1 MSSVP
6 LTQFPRPSL
15 AVDTATFTVTGRGLE
30 IVLVTEDVGLALP
43 GTFVHERE
51 RLEAAVL
58 RSLRTK
64 AGITGREPQQLQVFD
79 DPDRDP
85 RGWVVTVAHLD
96 VVPGSVVA
104 EGLTS
109 GRITLAPVGEV
120 EVPGGIRLPYD
131 HPRVFAEALRRVRDA
146 HSQHP
151 DPWGLLPAAF
161 SLGDLQSLHESVA
174 GEELPRDTFRR
185 SMKRQLEPTGDY
197 TDGRRGRPSLL
208 YRHRSAAHTH
218 RS

>member
-1 MSSVP
+1 VSSVP
-6 LTQFPRPSL
+6 LTEYPRPSL

-104 EGLTS
+104 EGLTG

-131 HPRVFAEALRRVRDA
+131 HPRVFAE
-146 HSQHP
+146 
-151 DPWGLLPAAF
+151 DPWGLLSQAF

-174 GEELPRDTFRR
+174 GEVLPRDTFRR

-208 YRHRSAAHTH
+208 YRHRSAGRTH
-218 RS
+218 RG

>member
-1 MSSVP
+1 VSSVP

-64 AGITGREPQQLQVFD
+64 AGITGREPEQLHVFD

-85 RGWVVTVAHLD
+85 RGWVVTVGHLD

-104 EGLTS
+104 EGLRGGS
-109 GRITLAPVGEV
+109 ITLVPVSEV
-120 EVPGGIRLPYD
+120 GVDGGVQLPYD
-131 HPRVFAEALRRVRDA
+131 HPRVFVEALRRVRDA
-146 HSQHP
+146 YSQHP
-151 DPWGLLPAAF
+151 DPWGLLPETF
-161 SLGDLQSLHESVA
+161 SLGDLQTLHEAVA

-208 YRHRSAAHTH
+208 YRNRSAGHSH
-218 RS
+218 HG

>member
-1 MSSVP
+1 MSAVP
-6 LTQFPRPSL
+6 LTEFPRPSL
-15 AVDTATFTVTGRGLE
+15 AVDTATFTVTQRGLE

-51 RLEAAVL
+51 RLHDAVL

-64 AGITGREPQQLQVFD
+64 AGITGREPEQLKVFD

-96 VVPGSVVA
+96 VVPGAVVA
-104 EGLTS
+104 EGLQG
-109 GRITLAPVGEV
+109 GRITLVPVGEV
-120 EVPGGIRLPYD
+120 EVPGGVRLPYD
-131 HPRVFAEALRRVRDA
+131 HPRVFAEALRRVRA
-146 HSQHP
+146 AYAQYP
-151 DPWGLLPAAF
+151 DPWGLLPGTF
-161 SLGDLQSLHESVA
+161 SLGDLQALHESVA

-185 SMKRQLEPTGDY
+185 SMKRRLDATGEH

-208 YRHRSAAHTH
+208 YRNRFEDHTH
-218 RS
+218 HA

>member
-1 MSSVP
+1 MSGAP
-6 LTQFPRPSL
+6 LTDFPRPSL

-51 RLEAAVL
+51 RLHDAVL

-64 AGITGREPQQLQVFD
+64 AGITGREPEQLQVFD

-104 EGLTS
+104 EGLQGGS
-109 GRITLAPVGEV
+109 ITLVPVGDV
-120 EVPGGIRLPYD
+120 EVDGGVRLPYD
-131 HPRVFAEALRRVRDA
+131 HPRVFVEALRRVRA
-146 HSQHP
+146 AYAEYP
-151 DPWGLLPAAF
+151 DPWGLLPEAF
-161 SLGDLQSLHESVA
+161 SLGDLQTLHETVA
-174 GEELPRDTFRR
+174 GAELPRDTFRR
-185 SMKRQLEPTGDY
+185 GMKRYLEATGEF
-197 TDGRRGRPSLL
+197 TDGRRGRPSRL
-208 YRHRSAAHTH
+208 YRNPPGRHSRHP
-218 RS
+218 